1 MSDGMAH
8 SGNHRVV
15 GSGGAGV
22 DVSPEKVGQV
32 LLRLF
37 RLFRVLRMSS
47 KKGILK
53 KAGLRAGLFCVLID
67 DPLSSVYNKTAQKF

>member
-1 MSDGMAH
+1 M
-8 SGNHRVV
+8 

-22 DVSPEKVGQV
+22 DVSPEKVGKV

-37 RLFRVLRMSS
+37 RLFRVLRLSS

-53 KAGLRAGLFCVLID
+53 KAGLRAGFFASSLTILYPVCIIKLHRILFHMYSILC
-67 DPLSSVYNKTAQKF
+67 NE